1 MTYINL
7 VLIGFMGSGKSSVA
21 KSLYQK
27 TKKLILD
34 SDKIIANNENLSIPE
49 IFSSKGEDYFRK
61 SSFNSSSV
69 FKCEKDF
76 CYFVSKNIQNC
87 IIATGGGMPLFC
99 DVKIMGK
106 VFFLH
111 LDFDN
116 ILSRLSK
123 KEIQKR
129 PLFENKNQALEL
141 YLKRLETYKSNADII
156 INANQ
161 SLEKISQDILE
172 SL

>member
-1 MTYINL
+1 
-7 VLIGFMGSGKSSVA
+7 MGSGKSSVA

-49 IFSSKGEDYFRK
+49 IFSSKGEDYFR
-61 SSFNSSSV
+61 
-69 FKCEKDF
+69 KCEKDF

-141 YLKRLETYKSNADII
+141 YLKRLETYKGNADII

>member
-61 SSFNSSSV
+61 
-69 FKCEKDF
+69 CEKDF

-87 IIATGGGMPLFC
+87 IIATGGGMPIFC

>member
-1 MTYINL
+1 M
-7 VLIGFMGSGKSSVA
+7 VLWGKSSVA

-61 SSFNSSSV
+61 
-69 FKCEKDF
+69 CEKDF

-87 IIATGGGMPLFC
+87 IIATGGGMPIFC

>member
-1 MTYINL
+1 
-7 VLIGFMGSGKSSVA
+7 MGSGKSSVA

-49 IFSSKGEDYFRK
+49 IFSSKGEDYFR
-61 SSFNSSSV
+61 
-69 FKCEKDF
+69 KCEKDF

-141 YLKRLETYKSNADII
+141 YLKR
-156 INANQ
+156 
-161 SLEKISQDILE
+161 
-172 SL
+172 

>member
-27 TKKLILD
+27 TKKLVLD
-34 SDKIIANNENLSIPE
+34 SDKIIANNENLNIAQ
-49 IFSSKGEDYFRK
+49 IFASKGESYFRQ
-61 SSFNSSSV
+61 
-69 FKCEKDF
+69 CEKEF
-76 CYFVSKNIQNC
+76 CHFVSKNIQNC

-99 DVKIMGK
+99 DVSTMGK

-111 LDFDN
+111 LEFDN

-129 PLFENKNQALEL
+129 PLFQDKNQALKL
-141 YLKRLETYKSNADII
+141 YLKRLEVYKSCADVM

-161 SLEKISQDILE
+161 SLEKISEDILQ

>member
-1 MTYINL
+1 
-7 VLIGFMGSGKSSVA
+7 MGSGKSSVA

-49 IFSSKGEDYFRK
+49 IFSSKGEDYFR
-61 SSFNSSSV
+61 
-69 FKCEKDF
+69 KCEKDF

-123 KEIQKR
+123 KEIQNV
-129 PLFENKNQALEL
+129 PS
-141 YLKRLETYKSNADII
+141 LKI
-156 INANQ
+156 
-161 SLEKISQDILE
+161 KIKL
-172 SL
+172 

>member
-27 TKKLILD
+27 TKKLVLD
-34 SDKIIANNENLSIPE
+34 SDKIITNNENLSIPE
-49 IFSSKGEDYFRK
+49 IFSSKGEDYFR
-61 SSFNSSSV
+61 
-69 FKCEKDF
+69 KCEKDF

>member
-49 IFSSKGEDYFRK
+49 IFSSKGEDYFR
-61 SSFNSSSV
+61 
-69 FKCEKDF
+69 KCEKDF

>member
-34 SDKIIANNENLSIPE
+34 SDKIITNNENLSIPE
-49 IFSSKGEDYFRK
+49 IFSSKGEDYFR
-61 SSFNSSSV
+61 
-69 FKCEKDF
+69 KCEKDF

>member
-27 TKKLILD
+27 TKKLVLD

-49 IFSSKGEDYFRK
+49 IFSSKGEDYFR
-61 SSFNSSSV
+61 
-69 FKCEKDF
+69 KCEKDF

>member
-1 MTYINL
+1 
-7 VLIGFMGSGKSSVA
+7 MGSGKSSVA

-27 TKKLILD
+27 TKKLVLD

-49 IFSSKGEDYFRK
+49 IFSSKGEDYFR
-61 SSFNSSSV
+61 
-69 FKCEKDF
+69 KCEKDF

>member
-49 IFSSKGEDYFRK
+49 IFSSKGEDYFR
-61 SSFNSSSV
+61 
-69 FKCEKDF
+69 KCEKDF

-141 YLKRLETYKSNADII
+141 YLKRLETYKGNADII

>member
-1 MTYINL
+1 
-7 VLIGFMGSGKSSVA
+7 MGSGKSSVA

-49 IFSSKGEDYFRK
+49 IFSSKGEDYFR
-61 SSFNSSSV
+61 
-69 FKCEKDF
+69 KCEKDF

>member
-1 MTYINL
+1 
-7 VLIGFMGSGKSSVA
+7 MGSGKSSVA

-27 TKKLILD
+27 TKKLVLD
-34 SDKIIANNENLSIPE
+34 SDKIITNNENLSIPE
-49 IFSSKGEDYFRK
+49 IFSSKGEDYFR
-61 SSFNSSSV
+61 
-69 FKCEKDF
+69 KCEKDF

>member
-1 MTYINL
+1 LTYINL

-49 IFSSKGEDYFRK
+49 IFSSKGEDYFR
-61 SSFNSSSV
+61 
-69 FKCEKDF
+69 KCEKDF

>member
-1 MTYINL
+1 
-7 VLIGFMGSGKSSVA
+7 MGSGKSSVA

-61 SSFNSSSV
+61 
-69 FKCEKDF
+69 CEKDF

-87 IIATGGGMPLFC
+87 IIATGGGMPIFC

>member
-1 MTYINL
+1 
-7 VLIGFMGSGKSSVA
+7 MGSGKSSVA

-61 SSFNSSSV
+61 
-69 FKCEKDF
+69 CEKDF

-99 DVKIMGK
+99 DVI
-106 VFFLH
+106 FLH

>member
-1 MTYINL
+1 
-7 VLIGFMGSGKSSVA
+7 MGSGKSSVA

-61 SSFNSSSV
+61 
-69 FKCEKDF
+69 CEKDF
-76 CYFVSKNIQNC
+76 CYVVSKNIQNC